1 MLVPHGKS
9 GAPEP
14 YLPKDK
20 PANWLVVLDFE
31 GVLSRMKSGAWLSLV
46 ERVVWDE
53 YQRFFMGIAVP
64 LGK

>member
-1 MLVPHGKS
+1 
-9 GAPEP
+9 
-14 YLPKDK
+14 
-20 PANWLVVLDFE
+20 
-31 GVLSRMKSGAWLSLV
+31 MKSGAWLSLV